1 MRRPSVPR
9 VMSTPGVGEMTP
21 RGMGALLDIQAARD
35 PGAAALTFEGRTLSR
50 AELASRVNRRARTL
64 AKLGVEGGD
73 FVAVALPN
81 TPAFLEL
88 AFAIWALGAT
98 PAPLSHKLPAAE
110 LAGILDL
117 LRPRLA
123 VIDDPAKAGAWPTCA
138 EADTF
143 DAAEDDGPLPERV
156 APHLKAIAS
165 GGSTG
170 RPKVIVDMS
179 PGVADPDRP
188 LLGMLPEGDV
198 LMNPGPLYHAAP
210 FGMTCFALGWGLHVV
225 LMSRFDAEEALR
237 LIERHKVRWLFQ
249 VPTMMH
255 RIWALPDAVKGAYD
269 LSSLDAVMHIAAP
282 CPPWLKQAWIDW
294 VGAETVWELYT
305 GTEAM
310 GGTGINGLQWLSKPG
325 SVGRVLPGYEMR
337 VLRPDGSACDVD
349 EVGEIFF
356 RPMRGQGTTYRYL
369 GAEPKAVGEFETLGD
384 LGRVDADGY
393 LFLADRRVDM
403 IVSGGANVYP
413 AEVEAAIDAFPGVQ
427 CSVVIGLPDADLGQ
441 RVHAVVETANGAL
454 DQAALTA
461 FLADRIARYKQPRS
475 FEATAERLRDDA
487 GKVRRGALRDERVRG
502 TTPSPPDPSSGN
514 SRARP

>member
-1 MRRPSVPR
+1 MKRPATPR
-9 VMSTPGVGEMTP
+9 VMSTPGIGEMTP
-21 RGMGALLDIQAARD
+21 RGMGALLDIHAARD
-35 PGAAALTFEGRTLSR
+35 PDAPALSFEGTTLTR
-50 AELASRVNRRARTL
+50 GQLASRVNRRARTL
-64 AKLGVEGGD
+64 ERLGVRAGD
-73 FVAVALPN
+73 FVAIALPN
-81 TPAFLEL
+81 SPAFLEL
-88 AFAIWALGAT
+88 AFAVWAVGAT

-117 LRPRLA
+117 LKPRLV
-123 VIDDPAKAGAWPTCA
+123 VINDASKAGDWPAHA

-143 DAAEDDGPLPERV
+143 DAAADDGPLPEKV

-179 PGVADPDRP
+179 PGVADPDKP
-188 LLGMLPEGDV
+188 LLGMLPQGDV

-210 FGMTCFALGWGLHVV
+210 FGMTCFAMGWGLHVV
-225 LMSRFDAEEALR
+225 LMPRFDAEEALR
-237 LIERHKVRWLFQ
+237 LIEAHRVRWLFQ

-255 RIWALPDAVKGAYD
+255 RIWALPDATKAKYD
-269 LSSLDAVMHIAAP
+269 IGSLDAVMHIAAP

-310 GGTGINGLQWLSKPG
+310 GGTGINGLQWLDKPG
-325 SVGRVLPGYEMR
+325 SVGRVLPGYEMQ

-356 RPMRGQGTTYRYL
+356 RPLRGQGTTYRYL

-384 LGRVDADGY
+384 LGRLDAEGY

-403 IVSGGANVYP
+403 ILSGGANVYP

-441 RVHAVVETANGAL
+441 RVHAIVETADGRL
-454 DQAALTA
+454 DQAALAA
-461 FLADRIARYKQPRS
+461 FLAERIARYKQPRS

-487 GKVRRGALRDERVRG
+487 GKVRRSQLRAERVE
-502 TTPSPPDPSSGN
+502 
-514 SRARP
+514 A

>member
-1 MRRPSVPR
+1 MKRPATPR
-9 VMSTPGVGEMTP
+9 VMSTPGIGEMTP
-21 RGMGALLDIQAARD
+21 RGMGALLDIHAARD
-35 PGAAALTFEGRTLSR
+35 PDAPALSFEGTTLTR
-50 AELASRVNRRARTL
+50 GQLASRVNRRARTL
-64 AKLGVEGGD
+64 ERLGVRAGD
-73 FVAVALPN
+73 FVAIALPN
-81 TPAFLEL
+81 SPAFLEL
-88 AFAIWALGAT
+88 AFAVWALGAT

-117 LRPRLA
+117 LKPRLV
-123 VIDDPAKAGAWPTCA
+123 VINDASKAGDWPA
-138 EADTF
+138 HEEADTF
-143 DAAEDDGPLPERV
+143 DAAADDSPLPEKV

-179 PGVADPDRP
+179 PGVADPDKP
-188 LLGMLPEGDV
+188 LLGMLPQGDV

-225 LMSRFDAEEALR
+225 LMPRFDAEEALR
-237 LIERHKVRWLFQ
+237 LIERHRVRWLFQ

-255 RIWALPDAVKGAYD
+255 RIWALPDETRAKYD
-269 LSSLDAVMHIAAP
+269 IGSLDAVMHIAAP
-282 CPPWLKQAWIDW
+282 CPPWLKRAWIDW

-310 GGTGINGLQWLSKPG
+310 GGTGINGLQWLHKPG
-325 SVGRVLPGYEMR
+325 SVGRVLPGYEMQ

-356 RPMRGQGTTYRYL
+356 RPLRGQGTTYRYL

-384 LGRVDADGY
+384 LGRLDADGY

-403 IVSGGANVYP
+403 ILSGGANVYP

-427 CSVVIGLPDADLGQ
+427 CSVVIGLPDDDLGQ
-441 RVHAVVETANGAL
+441 RVHAIVETADGRL
-454 DQAALTA
+454 DHAALAA

-487 GKVRRGALRDERVRG
+487 GKVRRSQLRAERVE
-502 TTPSPPDPSSGN
+502 
-514 SRARP
+514 A

>member
-1 MRRPSVPR
+1 MKRPATPR
-9 VMSTPGVGEMTP
+9 VMSTPGIGEMTP
-21 RGMGALLDIQAARD
+21 RGMGALLDIHAARD
-35 PGAAALTFEGRTLSR
+35 PDAPALSFEGTTLTR
-50 AELASRVNRRARTL
+50 GQLASRVNRRARTL
-64 AKLGVEGGD
+64 ERLGVRAGD
-73 FVAVALPN
+73 FVAIALPN
-81 TPAFLEL
+81 SPAFLEL
-88 AFAIWALGAT
+88 AFAVWALGAT

-117 LRPRLA
+117 LKPRLV
-123 VIDDPAKAGAWPTCA
+123 VINDAARAGDWSAYA

-143 DAAEDDGPLPERV
+143 DAAVDDSPLPEKV

-179 PGVADPDRP
+179 PGVADPDKP
-188 LLGMLPEGDV
+188 LLGMLPQGDV

-225 LMSRFDAEEALR
+225 LMPRFDAEEALR
-237 LIERHKVRWLFQ
+237 LIERHRVRWLFQ

-255 RIWALPDAVKGAYD
+255 RIWALPDATRAKYD
-269 LSSLDAVMHIAAP
+269 ISSLDAVMHIAAP

-310 GGTGINGLQWLSKPG
+310 GGTGINGLQWLHKPG
-325 SVGRVLPGYEMR
+325 SVGRVLPGYEMQ

-356 RPMRGQGTTYRYL
+356 RPLRGQGTTYRYL

-384 LGRVDADGY
+384 LGRLDADGY

-403 IVSGGANVYP
+403 ILSGGANVYP

-427 CSVVIGLPDADLGQ
+427 CSVVIGLPDDDLGQ
-441 RVHAVVETANGAL
+441 RVHAIVETADGRL
-454 DQAALTA
+454 DHAALAA

-487 GKVRRGALRDERVRG
+487 GKVRRSQLRAERVE
-502 TTPSPPDPSSGN
+502 
-514 SRARP
+514 A

>member
-1 MRRPSVPR
+1 VKRPANPR
-9 VMSTPGVGEMTP
+9 TMSTPGIGEMSP
-21 RGMGALLDIQAARD
+21 RAMGALLDIQAARD
-35 PGAAALTFEGRTLSR
+35 PDRPALTFEGRTQTR
-50 AELASRVNRRARTL
+50 RELASRVNRRARTL
-64 AKLGVEGGD
+64 AKAGVSAGD
-73 FVAVALPN
+73 FVGIALPN
-81 TPAFLEL
+81 SPAFLEL
-88 AFAIWALGAT
+88 AFAVWALGAT

-110 LAGILDL
+110 LEGILDL
-117 LRPRLA
+117 LRPRLV
-123 VIDDPAKAGAWPTCA
+123 VINDPARAGVWSSRT
-138 EADTF
+138 EGETF
-143 DAAEDDGPLPERV
+143 DAAENDSPLPETV

-170 RPKVIVDMS
+170 RPKVIIDMA
-179 PGVADPDRP
+179 PGIADPDKP
-188 LLGMLPEGDV
+188 LLGMLPDDV

-210 FGMTCFALGWGLHVV
+210 FGMTCFAMGWGLHVV
-225 LMSRFDAEEALR
+225 LMPRFDAEEALR
-237 LIERHKVRWLFQ
+237 LIEAHKVRWLFQ

-255 RIWALPDAVKGAYD
+255 RIWALPEETKARYD
-269 LSSLDAVMHIAAP
+269 ISSLDAVMHIAAP

-310 GGTGINGLQWLSKPG
+310 GGTGINGVQWLAKPG
-325 SVGRVLPGYEMR
+325 SVGRVLPGYEMQ

-356 RPMRGQGTTYRYL
+356 RPLRGQGTTYRYL

-384 LGRVDADGY
+384 MGRVDADGY

-441 RVHAVVETANGAL
+441 RVHAIVETTDGVL

-461 FLADRIARYKQPRS
+461 FLAERISRYKQPRS

-487 GKVRRGALRDERVRG
+487 GKVRRGALRAERVE
-502 TTPSPPDPSSGN
+502 
-514 SRARP
+514 A

>member
-1 MRRPSVPR
+1 MSPAVPR
-9 VMSTPGVGEMTP
+9 VMSTPGIGEMTP
-21 RGMGALLDIQAARD
+21 RGMGALLDIHAARD
-35 PGAAALTFEGRTLSR
+35 PDAPALSFDGATLTRSQ
-50 AELASRVNRRARTL
+50 LASRVNRRARTL
-64 AKLGVEGGD
+64 ERLGVQAGD
-73 FVAVALPN
+73 FVAIALPN
-81 TPAFLEL
+81 SPAFLEL

-110 LAGILDL
+110 LTGILDL
-117 LRPRLA
+117 LKPRLV
-123 VIDDPAKAGAWPTCA
+123 VINDASKAGGTPAYP

-143 DAAEDDGPLPERV
+143 DAAADDNPLPEKV

-179 PGVADPDRP
+179 PGVADPDKP
-188 LLGMLPEGDV
+188 LLGMLPDGDV

-210 FGMTCFALGWGLHVV
+210 FGMTCFAMGWGLHVV
-225 LMSRFDAEEALR
+225 LMPRFDAEEALR
-237 LIERHKVRWLFQ
+237 LIERHRVRWLFQ

-255 RIWALPDAVKGAYD
+255 RIWALPDEVKAKYD
-269 LSSLDAVMHIAAP
+269 ISSLDAVMHIAAP

-310 GGTGINGLQWLSKPG
+310 GGTGINGRQWLDKPG
-325 SVGRVLPGYEMR
+325 SVGRILPGYEMQ
-337 VLRPDGSACDVD
+337 VLRPDGSPCDVD

-356 RPMRGQGTTYRYL
+356 RPLRGQGTTYRYL

-384 LGRVDADGY
+384 LGRLDADGY

-403 IVSGGANVYP
+403 ILSGGANVYP

-427 CSVVIGLPDADLGQ
+427 CSVVIGLPDDDLGQ
-441 RVHAVVETANGAL
+441 RVHAIVETADGQL
-454 DQAALTA
+454 DQAALAA

-487 GKVRRGALRDERVRG
+487 GKVRRSQLRAERLER
-502 TTPSPPDPSSGN
+502 
-514 SRARP
+514 

>member
-1 MRRPSVPR
+1 MKRPATPR
-9 VMSTPGVGEMTP
+9 VMSTPGIGEMTP
-21 RGMGALLDIQAARD
+21 RGMGTLLDIHAARD
-35 PGAAALTFEGRTLSR
+35 PDAPALSFEGATLTRSQ
-50 AELASRVNRRARTL
+50 LASRVNRRARTL
-64 AKLGVEGGD
+64 ERLGVRAGD
-73 FVAVALPN
+73 FVAIALPN
-81 TPAFLEL
+81 SPAFLEL

-117 LRPRLA
+117 LKPRLV
-123 VIDDPAKAGAWPTCA
+123 VINDAAKAGDWPAHA
-138 EADTF
+138 EVDTF
-143 DAAEDDGPLPERV
+143 DATADDSPLPEKI

-179 PGVADPDRP
+179 PGVADPDKP
-188 LLGMLPEGDV
+188 LLGMLPDKDV

-210 FGMTCFALGWGLHVV
+210 FGMTCFAMGWGLHVI
-225 LMSRFDAEEALR
+225 LMPRFDAEEALR

-255 RIWALPDAVKGAYD
+255 RIWALPDEVKAKYD
-269 LSSLDAVMHIAAP
+269 ISSLDAVMHIAAP

-310 GGTGINGLQWLSKPG
+310 GGTGINGLQWLNKPG
-325 SVGRVLPGYEMR
+325 SVGRILPGYEMQ
-337 VLRPDGSACDVD
+337 VLRPDGSPCDID

-356 RPMRGQGTTYRYL
+356 RPLRGQGTTYRYL
-369 GAEPKAVGEFETLGD
+369 GAEPKAVGGFETLGD
-384 LGRVDADGY
+384 MGRVDADGY

-403 IVSGGANVYP
+403 ILSGGANVYP

-427 CSVVIGLPDADLGQ
+427 CSVVIGLPDDDLGQ
-441 RVHAVVETANGAL
+441 RVHAIVETVDGEL
-454 DQAALTA
+454 DQAALA
-461 FLADRIARYKQPRS
+461 EFLADRIARYKQPRT

-487 GKVRRGALRDERVRG
+487 GKVRRSQLRAERVE
-502 TTPSPPDPSSGN
+502 
-514 SRARP
+514 A